1 MGMIIEDS
9 VRNATAYYWGERT
22 STIDWCEENYAISN
36 YVAEFWNT
44 FTNAVMITLAVLGI
58 QSSIRHKHG
67 KRITAMYI
75 GLLLVGCG
83 STSFHATLKYTTQM
97 LDELPMLYLCGLA
110 LYSLL
115 EINTDIVHGIKVP
128 ILLGLFQIS
137 VTLIYLFWI
146 QNPVFHQVAFAIMVL
161 GSIYLAFRRL
171 NELQISK
178 ETRRT
183 MSRLHIVGQLGM
195 WGGFLVWNIDNIF
208 CHQLR
213 SYRSYLGMPLDGI
226 LQLHGWWHIM
236 TAYGSAY
243 LIMWAHMIKL
253 ARLGHDHL
261 FSVRYFMG
269 LFPYIGLRQPKK
281 ID

>member
-1 MGMIIEDS
+1 MVRRFTETWHDS
-9 VRNATAYYWGERT
+9 PTRK
-22 STIDWCEENYAISN
+22 ENYAISN

-44 FTNAVMITLAVLGI
+44 FTNSVMITLAVLGI
-58 QSSIRHKHG
+58 RSSMRHRHG
-67 KRITAMYI
+67 KRVTAMYI
-75 GLLLVGCG
+75 GLLIVGVG
-83 STSFHATLKYTTQM
+83 STCFHATLKYTTQM

-115 EINTDIVHGIKVP
+115 EINTEIVYGVKVP
-128 ILLGLFQIS
+128 VLLGLFQIS

-146 QNPVFHQVAFAIMVL
+146 QNPVFHQVAFAMMVL
-161 GSIYLAFRRL
+161 GSIYLAFCRL
-171 NELQISK
+171 KELQISK

-213 SYRSYLGMPLDGI
+213 SYRSYLGMPFDGI
-226 LQLHGWWHIM
+226 LQLHGWWHVM

-261 FSVRYFMG
+261 FSVQYFVG